1 MKKKKKRDESRD
13 WMLMVKADFNC
24 IKPTKSLKIFSAN
37 VDFRL
42 KEIVNFAFTAIEG
55 FSSDNIPWCVGESV
69 FYCRVQYMLDQ
80 IDFRYPGL
88 R

>member
-1 MKKKKKRDESRD
+1 
-13 WMLMVKADFNC
+13 MLLVSSISFDNSSSWQFVLPA
-24 IKPTKSLKIFSAN
+24 T

-55 FSSDNIPWCVGESV
+55 FSTDNIPWCVGESV
-69 FYCRVQYMLDQ
+69 FYCRFQYMLDSV
-80 IDFRYPGL
+80 DLRYPYN